1 MFLTGGPPLPPARVD
16 GNLIIGIIG
25 GLVSL
30 TFLIICVIFWW
41 RRKKGEMNIPVLIRK
56 EELIKEGRSSPDFD
70 EEELNEEESK
80 TKVTVKDEDKQEEES
95 NIPVLLETNI
105 NSNNNNISL
114 AGTDGKKPKSS
125 IPSESIS
132 TIKPSFVNASRTG
145 SRVATQRRTATSEQN
160 NNSPSAKVVRFSPSV
175 EAKGQNGIN
184 IGLEVKPL
192 ERLPSS
198 TAGRARNRLSRS
210 PPSQFSLGETEEDG
224 LRSPPPDENYL
235 AGSWAATAAELGAA
249 ASTAAWTAGSWTAGM
264 VAAKVK
270 ASLGGASD
278 EMDITS
284 ASADKPKD
292 TSVKVEAMLTE
303 EETLYRQGRDLQSLR
318 LEKEELEQELG
329 QAQAKYKKEEEEG
342 EHLRAKVRREQRNRD
357 EVADL
362 EERLARLRTK
372 F

>member
-1 MFLTGGPPLPPARVD
+1 
-16 GNLIIGIIG
+16 
-25 GLVSL
+25 
-30 TFLIICVIFWW
+30 
-41 RRKKGEMNIPVLIRK
+41 MNIPVLLWK
-56 EELIKEGRSSPDFD
+56 EELIKEGRRSPVFD

-80 TKVTVKDEDKQEEES
+80 TKVAVEDEYKQEEES
-95 NIPVLLETNI
+95 NIPVLLDANI
-105 NSNNNNISL
+105 NSSSNNNNNNTSL
-114 AGTDGKKPKSS
+114 TATDGKKNKLKSS

-132 TIKPSFVNASRTG
+132 TKIPSFVNASRTG

-160 NNSPSAKVVRFSPSV
+160 NNSPTAKVVRFSPSV

-184 IGLEVKPL
+184 VGLEVKPL

-224 LRSPPPDENYL
+224 LRSPPPDENYS

-249 ASTAAWTAGSWTAGM
+249 ASSAAWTAGSWTAGM

-278 EMDITS
+278 EMDLAN
-284 ASADKPKD
+284 ASADKPKH

-303 EETLYRQGRDLQSLR
+303 EETLYHQGRDLQSLR